1 MSFSPTSA
9 TSSPGQISPRP
20 LAVRTYHR
28 SVRNIESKFRCADHV
43 RVASRAL
50 EMGARNEGLLRQ
62 RDQFF
67 AVSRGRL
74 KLRSFADGRCE
85 LISYDRD
92 DAPEARTSEYSLHR
106 ADDAATL
113 EEVLSRALVRAGTLE
128 KTRHLLIHRN
138 TRIHLDDVV
147 GLGRFVEL
155 ETVLHDQTE
164 GEAER
169 EHEEIIRGLGL
180 SDAERIAVGYIDLLN
195 RGDLTRS

>member
-1 MSFSPTSA
+1 M
-9 TSSPGQISPRP
+9 
-20 LAVRTYHR
+20 
-28 SVRNIESKFRCADHV
+28 RNIESKFRCADHE

-50 EMGARNEGLLRQ
+50 EMGARDEGLLHQ

-67 AVSRGRL
+67 AVPHGRL
-74 KLRSFADGRCE
+74 KLRTFADGPCE

-92 DAPEARTSEYSLHR
+92 DTPEMRSSEYSLHR

-113 EEVLSRALVRAGTLE
+113 EEVLSRALARTGTLE

-155 ETVLHDQTE
+155 ETVVHDETDA
-164 GEAER
+164 EAER
-169 EHEEIIRGLGL
+169 EHEEIVRALGL

-195 RGDLTRS
+195 RGDVTGS